1 MYRVLLVDDEIWSLE
16 GMRKL
21 LEWERMGFTVI
32 AQASDASEAGD
43 VIARANPDVVFTDIR
58 MPEIS
63 GIELMNM
70 ARKMGATSEFV
81 VVSGFAEF
89 EYAQEALR
97 YGAFDYQLKPVDPEE
112 AGKLLER
119 LKQKLDEKQF
129 VRNRQIYDQLVSGS
143 GDPLEV
149 LQANGFVPCGDHWQ
163 AAVIHGDFFRARSGE
178 TCPFRNGN
186 PFILPLGKEKTV
198 VLLNEALCPGKAV
211 PHDLK
216 RWAEQHH
223 LLAGFSDV
231 CTDAGRLPKLIREA
245 DMAAVSI
252 PFIPLRSAVHFFDG
266 NGNALIDSI
275 AGKAEKWMMANNF
288 TEISA
293 LLDRIP
299 GLFQQ
304 ENMGIYQAALLW
316 NRMAVVIGKR
326 RGSASV
332 ERIEFLDYEGIA
344 NRFRNLQALR
354 DEIRETFRQ
363 ICFAGEAGP
372 ARQPQ
377 YNDHFIALLEHV
389 NRNFNKDLSLGE
401 LAGKFFLNMSYCS
414 ELFKKATGYTFT
426 DYVTKLRMET
436 AAELLQSGKYPA
448 DKVCYMTGYH
458 DYYYF
463 SKIFKKFHG
472 VPPSHFAGKM
482 AKRYV

>member
-21 LEWERMGFTVI
+21 LEWEKMGFTVI
-32 AQASDASEAGD
+32 AQATDASEAGD
-43 VIARANPDVVFTDIR
+43 VIAREKPDVVFTDIR

-70 ARKMGATSEFV
+70 ARKMGVTSEFV

-112 AGKLLER
+112 AGRLLEK

-143 GDPLEV
+143 DDPLEV
-149 LQANGFVPCGDHWQ
+149 LKTTGFVPYGDHWQ
-163 AAVIHGDFFRARSGE
+163 AAVVHGDFFLARSGE
-178 TCPFRNGN
+178 TWPFHNGN
-186 PFILPLGKEKTV
+186 PFILPLGKKKTV
-198 VLLNEALCPGKAV
+198 VLLNEVLCPGKAV

-216 RWAEQHH
+216 RWAEQHC
-223 LLAGFSDV
+223 LQVGFSNV
-231 CTDAGRLPKLIREA
+231 RSDAGQLPKLIREA

-252 PFIPLRSAVHFFDG
+252 PFIPLRTAVYLFND
-266 NGNALIDSI
+266 NGSHVMDSI
-275 AGKAEKWMMANNF
+275 AGKAEKWMMAKNF
-288 TEISA
+288 SEISA

-304 ENMGIYQAALLW
+304 ENMGIYQATLLW

-326 RGSASV
+326 LGSTPM
-332 ERIEFLDYEGIA
+332 ERVEFLDYEGLV

-354 DEIRETFRQ
+354 DEIREKFKQ
-363 ICFAGEAGP
+363 ICFAGEAGD
-372 ARQPQ
+372 RKS
-377 YNDHFIALLEHV
+377 V
-389 NRNFNKDLSLGE
+389 
-401 LAGKFFLNMSYCS
+401 
-414 ELFKKATGYTFT
+414 
-426 DYVTKLRMET
+426 V
-436 AAELLQSGKYPA
+436 
-448 DKVCYMTGYH
+448 
-458 DYYYF
+458 
-463 SKIFKKFHG
+463 
-472 VPPSHFAGKM
+472 
-482 AKRYV
+482 